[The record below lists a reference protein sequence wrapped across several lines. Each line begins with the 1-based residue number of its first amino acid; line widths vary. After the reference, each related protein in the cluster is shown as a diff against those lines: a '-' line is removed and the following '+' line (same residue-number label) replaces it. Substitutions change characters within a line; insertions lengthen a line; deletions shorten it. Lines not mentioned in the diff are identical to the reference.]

1 MKGSDDFV
9 AVAETLE
16 SLSSINTI
24 ELLYPFFYS
33 PQFEAVDGWET
44 FSVENE
50 FRKFQSEDWRISYVN
65 SDFSVCSSYPKA
77 VIVPKSV
84 TNDTLKSIAAFRS
97 LGRFPVL
104 AYLHKSTKAVLLR
117 AGQPLVGPNN
127 KRCRDDERMI
137 NAILGPG
144 KRGYI
149 IDTRAVNIAQLA
161 KTKGGGFEPEAHYPL
176 WRRVHRQICRH
187 SMLLDSLQKL
197 VDACNDT
204 QASMERWLSKVES
217 SGWLNQVKEVLTT
230 ACLAAQCMNEEAA
243 SVLVHGADGVDSTLQ
258 VTSLTQVIL
267 DPDTRTIHGFEALIE
282 REWLQAGHP
291 FSLRCLNSAYSA
303 GSKTRD
309 QSPTFLLFLDCVFQ
323 IHNQYPCS
331 FEFSEE
337 FLVLL
342 FCHAYASQFGTF
354 LGNSVQHRSSLN
366 LEKKTVS
373 LWSYVNRPSVIAQYL
388 NSTYEPNPGVIWPS
402 IAPQSI
408 ILWESLFLRFVVPT
422 VAANAAHDALNHLK
436 SYESELERKV
446 MLLRKQLL
454 DGICRNMQNKN

>member
-1 MKGSDDFV
+1 MKGGEDFAGV
-9 AVAETLE
+9 CDSLE
-16 SLSSINTI
+16 SLAGVNNT
-24 ELLYPFFYS
+24 ELLYPFFYA
-33 PQFEAVDGWET
+33 PQFEAGNGWHT

-50 FRKFQSEDWRISYVN
+50 FRKFQSDDWRISYVN
-65 SDFSVCSSYPKA
+65 NDFSICASYPKA

-84 TNDTLKSIAAFRS
+84 TNETLKSIASFRS

-117 AGQPLVGPNN
+117 AGQPLVGNGN
-127 KRCRDDERMI
+127 KRCKDDEKMI

-149 IDTRAVNIAQLA
+149 IDTRSANLAQVA

-176 WRRVHRQICRH
+176 WRRIHRQICRH

-197 VDACNDT
+197 VEACNET
-204 QASMERWLSKVES
+204 QCTMERWMKQVES

-230 ACLAAQCMNEEAA
+230 ACLVAQCMNEEAA

-258 VTSLTQVIL
+258 VSSIAQVIL
-267 DPDTRTIHGFEALIE
+267 DPDTRTIHGFEALVE

-291 FSLRCLNSAYSA
+291 FSLRCRNSAYSA
-303 GSKTRD
+303 GSKTKD

-331 FEFSEE
+331 FEFSED

-342 FCHAYASQFGTF
+342 FRHAYASQFGTF
-354 LGNSVQHRSSLN
+354 LGNNVCHRTSLN
-366 LEKKTVS
+366 LDKKTIS
-373 LWSYVNRPSVIAQYL
+373 LWSYVNRPAIITEYL
-388 NSTYEPNPGVIWPS
+388 NSTYEPNAGVIWPS
-402 IAPQSI
+402 VAPQSI
-408 ILWESLFLRFVVPT
+408 ILWESLFLRWVVPMT
-422 VAANAAHDALNHLK
+422 ATAEAHDALSRLK
-436 SYESELERKV
+436 TYESELERKV
-446 MLLRKQLL
+446 IQMRKQLL
-454 DGICRNMQNKN
+454 ENLPKN